1 MDGTEAFIHR
11 ALVMSGAIAVIK
23 EQVPKKP
30 KRPNRPNSNKG
41 ATV

>member
-11 ALVMSGAIAVIK
+11 ALVMSGAIAAIK

-30 KRPNRPNSNKG
+30 KRPKRPNTTEG